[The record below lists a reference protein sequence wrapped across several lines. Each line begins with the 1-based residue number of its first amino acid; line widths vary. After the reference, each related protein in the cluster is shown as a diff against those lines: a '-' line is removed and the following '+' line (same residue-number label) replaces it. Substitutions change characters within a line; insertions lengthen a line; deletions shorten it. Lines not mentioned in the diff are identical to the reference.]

1 MKAQTYKFQPDETL
15 LNWYSDL
22 VNVTKNSEQETLYIL
37 IKDELN
43 NRLALINT

>member
-1 MKAQTYKFQPDETL
+1 MKAQTYRFQTDDTL

-22 VNVTKNSEQETLYIL
+22 VNITRNPKQELLFIL

-43 NRLALINT
+43 SRIARIYS